1 MEYFVKIIL
10 IIFFVLI
17 FVKLYISK
25 EFFENSNLIIILNG
39 MPKLINNKNCN
50 KSDDYKKN
58 FIIDNICITQNFAN
72 SITIRNVNNLSAD
85 NQTYKIFVKRFTTDN
100 NSNINKLMNWYEKNT
115 DKGIVKL
122 NSNSSKT
129 FTFPLSGL
137 YYFQNQ
143 EDTSIFGEVKEGIN
157 KNFQILVE

>member
-1 MEYFVKIIL
+1 
-10 IIFFVLI
+10 
-17 FVKLYISK
+17 
-25 EFFENSNLIIILNG
+25 
-39 MPKLINNKNCN
+39 
-50 KSDDYKKN
+50 
-58 FIIDNICITQNFAN
+58 
-72 SITIRNVNNLSAD
+72 
-85 NQTYKIFVKRFTTDN
+85 
-100 NSNINKLMNWYEKNT
+100 MNWYEQNT
-115 DKGIVKL
+115 NKGIIKL